1 MSPGLPLIVVT
12 LSNIGDAVMTT
23 PVLETLAARYP
34 ASRIDLLAD
43 QRSSAIFAAA
53 PWVGAIHHRDKRAG
67 LAQQWRQ
74 LRELRRQRYALAVD
88 LRTPIIGRVLNA
100 ERRLTKR
107 GGELPDTH
115 AVVEHFA
122 VLEPLVGA
130 LAPPPCRVH
139 LDAAAVAEA
148 AALTQAL
155 PAGRWLAIAP
165 GANWPGKRWRPAAFA
180 ALARRVASHFD
191 ALLVLGGPDDMAAA
205 AALSDVPLPRL
216 DLAGR
221 TGLPLA
227 AAVLARA
234 AAFVGNDSGLGHLA
248 AALDVP
254 TLTVFGPGRPVRYRP
269 WGPSARIVLAPG
281 ADLARLAPE
290 AVADALLAL
299 LAESA

>member
-34 ASRIDLLAD
+34 GRRIDLLAD
-43 QRSSAIFAAA
+43 RRSSALFAAA
-53 PWVGAIHHRDKRAG
+53 PWLGTIHHRDKRAG

-74 LRELRRQRYALAVD
+74 LRELRGQRYALAVD
-88 LRTPIIGRVLNA
+88 LRTPVIGRLLNA

-107 GGELPDTH
+107 GRELPDTH

-130 LAPPPCRVH
+130 LTPPPCRVH
-139 LDAAAVAEA
+139 LDTAAIAEA
-148 AALTQAL
+148 AALTRAL
-155 PAGRWLAIAP
+155 PVGRWLAVAP
-165 GANWPGKRWRPAAFA
+165 GANWPGKRWSPAAFA
-180 ALARRVASHFD
+180 ALVTRVASHFD
-191 ALLVLGGPDDMAAA
+191 GLLVLGGPDDTAAA
-205 AALSDVPLPRL
+205 AALADVALPRL
-216 DLAGR
+216 DLTGR
-221 TGLPLA
+221 TALPLA

-248 AALDVP
+248 AALGVP

-269 WGPSARIVLAPG
+269 WGPRARIVLAPG
-281 ADLARLAPE
+281 ADLARLEPE
-290 AVADALLAL
+290 PVADALLAL
-299 LAESA
+299 LEERG